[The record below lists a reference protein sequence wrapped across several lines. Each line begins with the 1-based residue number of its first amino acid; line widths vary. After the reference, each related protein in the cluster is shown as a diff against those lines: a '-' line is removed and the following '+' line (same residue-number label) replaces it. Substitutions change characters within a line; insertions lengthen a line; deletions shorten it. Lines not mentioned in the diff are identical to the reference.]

1 MKKKKNKTGFII
13 ETIFLQVML
22 IDVLKSNKIFNS
34 NTEIK
39 KIASICQTSIKPN

>member
-39 KIASICQTSIKPN
+39 KWHRFVKLV

>member
-13 ETIFLQVML
+13 ETIFVQVML

-39 KIASICQTSIKPN
+39 Q

>member
-39 KIASICQTSIKPN
+39 NSIDLSN

>member
-1 MKKKKNKTGFII
+1 MKKKKNKTGFFII

-39 KIASICQTSIKPN
+39 K

>member
-39 KIASICQTSIKPN
+39 I

>member
-1 MKKKKNKTGFII
+1 MKKIDMIHEEEENKTGFII

-39 KIASICQTSIKPN
+39 K

>member
-13 ETIFLQVML
+13 ETISLQVML

-39 KIASICQTSIKPN
+39 K

>member
-13 ETIFLQVML
+13 EAIFLQVML

-39 KIASICQTSIKPN
+39 K